1 MKSLILALT
10 ALLFTV
16 NVNASGFE
24 TVSMDEQLALVHFN
38 TNSSMLDHA
47 AKQALGK
54 LKVTDMSE
62 VIIVGKTDK
71 RASAEYNVALG
82 LRRAKS
88 VSTFIGANSKLVSVS
103 SSGEQDASEDKV
115 SNMRVDR
122 VALVKVITP
131 RITLNP
137 VFGDAN
143 MNLQGPTSHL
153 QYNTVPLGQGSN
165 RVTQP
170 RM

>member
-1 MKSLILALT
+1 MKSLFLALT
-10 ALLFTV
+10 ALLFS
-16 NVNASGFE
+16 VNANAGFE
-24 TVSMDEQLALVHFN
+24 DVTMDEQLAIVHFN
-38 TNSSMLDHA
+38 TNSSMLDNA
-47 AKQALGK
+47 AKMALGK
-54 LKVTDMSE
+54 LEVTDKSE

-71 RASAEYNVALG
+71 RASDEYNVALG
-82 LRRAKS
+82 LRRASS
-88 VSTFIGANSKLVSVS
+88 VSTFIGANSDQLSVS
-103 SSGEQDASEDKV
+103 SVGEADASETNV

-131 RITLNP
+131 RVTMNP
-137 VFGDAN
+137 LFGDAMIN
-143 MNLQGPTSHL
+143 IQGPTSHL